1 MVASSGFGPIQT
13 EFGLQAAQ
21 AIFYL
26 LREPSFLCFFVVK
39 ILTTKKRRNE
49 VPQSFM
55 SRLEKLQEFLIQDPS
70 DSFTRY
76 AIGLEYKSM
85 KNFEEAAKTFE
96 DLLGRDPDYLA
107 TYYQLGAVYN
117 ELARMDEARA
127 IYNRGIAVARKAGDT
142 HAAAELEAALDEIE
156 EDYEM

>member
-1 MVASSGFGPIQT
+1 
-13 EFGLQAAQ
+13 
-21 AIFYL
+21 
-26 LREPSFLCFFVVK
+26 
-39 ILTTKKRRNE
+39 
-49 VPQSFM
+49 M
-55 SRLEKLQEFLIQDPS
+55 SRLEKLQEFLIADPN

-76 AIGLEYKSM
+76 AIGLEYQSM
-85 KNFEEAAKTFE
+85 KNFEEAAKVFE

-142 HAAAELEAALDEIE
+142 HAASELEAALDEIE
-156 EDYEM
+156 EDYEV